1 MAPAT
6 IMVHVDFDEGA
17 EDRICVAAELAG
29 RFNSLLIGVAG
40 WPLRNY
46 EAAEYSGKELPNEER
61 RQKGIPEQQLE
72 RLGQQ
77 FRQCA
82 GGNPGGVEWR
92 SSTHFPSEA
101 ITAEA
106 RAADLVVIGREA
118 LPGDVYH
125 TFDPG
130 TVILGAGRPVLVIP
144 RGTRSLQPSRVLI
157 AWKDTREARRAV
169 RDALPLL
176 QEAQRVSI
184 AEVTSKGMEESA
196 VARIADVARYLA
208 HHHVSVGQQTGVAAD
223 ESEGNV
229 LLRLAREQDA
239 DLIVAGAYGHNRL
252 SEWVFGGVTRHL
264 LTTSTVPCL
273 FSN

>member
-1 MAPAT
+1 M
-6 IMVHVDFDEGA
+6 
-17 EDRICVAAELAG
+17 
-29 RFNSLLIGVAG
+29 
-40 WPLRNY
+40 
-46 EAAEYSGKELPNEER
+46 
-61 RQKGIPEQQLE
+61 
-72 RLGQQ
+72 
-77 FRQCA
+77 
-82 GGNPGGVEWR
+82 
-92 SSTHFPSEA
+92 
-101 ITAEA
+101 
-106 RAADLVVIGREA
+106 
-118 LPGDVYH
+118 
-125 TFDPG
+125 
-130 TVILGAGRPVLVIP
+130 
-144 RGTRSLQPSRVLI
+144 I

-184 AEVTSKGMEESA
+184 AEVTSEGMEESA

-208 HHHVSVGQQTGVAAD
+208 HHDVSVGQQTGIAAD

-252 SEWVFGGVTRHL
+252 SEWVFGGVTRNL